1 MVKKKKKWM
10 RPRHRVVR
18 NIAYC
23 ILRPYMALRYGI
35 RIERFREQGDRQYL
49 VLFNHQTP
57 FDQFFVGSCIRG
69 PVYYLASEDLF
80 SKGWVSSLI
89 RYLVAPIPIKKQ
101 TTDVSAVLNCIRVAR
116 EGATI
121 ALAPEGNRT
130 YSGKTRPFK
139 ASIVPLIRKLKLPVV
154 VFRIEGGYGAEP
166 RWSNVIRH
174 GPMRV
179 YAARVIEPE
188 TVAALNDEALYAEL
202 VDALA
207 VDESTSGGLY
217 PHKRAA
223 EYLERAVYVCPHCGL
238 AAFRSEGDR
247 ITCQTCGLQARYL
260 PDKTLVGVGGEFPF
274 RTVADWY
281 DYQEDFVR
289 GLDLSVWLDTPLFR
303 DTVCL
308 REVVLNRRKK
318 VLFRETESALWG
330 DRITVGDKVIPFDAI
345 STAAVLG
352 RNKLNLYVD
361 GKVYQFKGDRRF
373 NALKYVNI
381 YYHHQNQKEVDRNGE
396 FLGL

>member
-18 NIAYC
+18 NLAYC

-217 PHKRAA
+217 PRS
-223 EYLERAVYVCPHCGL
+223 LPPS
-238 AAFRSEGDR
+238 FRS
-247 ITCQTCGLQARYL
+247 
-260 PDKTLVGVGGEFPF
+260 
-274 RTVADWY
+274 
-281 DYQEDFVR
+281 
-289 GLDLSVWLDTPLFR
+289 
-303 DTVCL
+303 
-308 REVVLNRRKK
+308 RR
-318 VLFRETESALWG
+318 V
-330 DRITVGDKVIPFDAI
+330 
-345 STAAVLG
+345 
-352 RNKLNLYVD
+352 
-361 GKVYQFKGDRRF
+361 
-373 NALKYVNI
+373 
-381 YYHHQNQKEVDRNGE
+381 
-396 FLGL
+396 